1 MISGSGKN
9 ENDGLLGRA
18 VEDWRRNAPS
28 PSLSSDARERVLRR
42 ALDETAAVRSFAAL
56 FVTGRRLVFAGILPL
71 IILGVFAVL
80 VTMPGDSP
88 EAGPNV
94 IASRIGDRVVFT
106 IANGGGGHTVYR
118 STEAHRF
125 EPGGA
130 VRVTDGEFKVP
141 ADEDARVVFYRI
153 D

>member
-1 MISGSGKN
+1 MTRGSEKN

-18 VEDWRRNAPS
+18 VADWRRHAPS
-28 PSLSSDARERVLRR
+28 PSLSSDARDRILRR
-42 ALDETAAVRSFAAL
+42 AMDKKVAVRSFPAL
-56 FVTGRRLVFAGILPL
+56 FVATRRLIFAGVLPL
-71 IILGVFAVL
+71 VILGVFTVL
-80 VTMPGDSP
+80 VTIPNDSP

-94 IASRIGDRVVFT
+94 VASRIGDRVVFT

-125 EPGGA
+125 DPGAA
-130 VRVTDGEFKVP
+130 VRVNDGAFEVP

>member
-1 MISGSGKN
+1 MTRSSGKK
-9 ENDGLLGRA
+9 ENNGLLGRA
-18 VEDWRRNAPS
+18 VEEWRRNAPT
-28 PSLSSDARERVLRR
+28 PSLSSDARDRVLRR
-42 ALDETAAVRSFAAL
+42 AIDETAAVRTFPAL
-56 FVTGRRLVFAGILPL
+56 FVATRRLIFAGILPL
-71 IILGVFAVL
+71 LVLGVFAVL
-80 VTMPGDSP
+80 VSMPGDSP

-94 IASRIGDRVVFT
+94 IASRMGDRVVFT

-130 VRVTDGEFKVP
+130 VRVTDGEFEVP